1 MERDKKWLRKELA
14 NAMTLASYFKGD
26 DWVLSSRKVHLL
38 IDEMDEVPA
47 PQKPTVPTFVAKW
60 FRENDSISWWRKIV
74 EWESGKELE
83 NEEKEVC
90 QWFVDG
96 NEDDFIL
103 AWITGEY
110 EIEKEKLYRVIVAVE
125 KGMFFKYAY
134 INSNGNINYGLEIED
149 ADKLTEAQIN
159 AIDSRYMAF
168 AVPVE

>member
-1 MERDKKWLRKELA
+1 MKKDKKWLRKELV
-14 NAMTLASYFKGD
+14 NTMTLASYFRVD
-26 DWVLSSRKVHLL
+26 EWVLPSRKVHLL
-38 IDEMDEVPA
+38 IDEMDEVSVPYKPKVPA
-47 PQKPTVPTFVAKW
+47 FVAQW
-60 FRENDSISWWRKIV
+60 FRKNDSISWWKKIV

-90 QWFVDG
+90 RWFVNG

-134 INSNGNINYGLEIED
+134 INSNGNINYVREIEE

-159 AIDSRYMAF
+159 AIDPRYMAF
-168 AVPVE
+168 AEPVE